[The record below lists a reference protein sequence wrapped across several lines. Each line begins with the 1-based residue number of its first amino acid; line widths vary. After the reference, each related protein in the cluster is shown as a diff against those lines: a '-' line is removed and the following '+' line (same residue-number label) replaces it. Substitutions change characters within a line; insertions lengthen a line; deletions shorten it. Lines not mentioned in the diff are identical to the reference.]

1 MTVIN
6 TNIKAL
12 YTQSALKVSER
23 DGAVAM
29 QQLATGKRINSS
41 KDDAAGL
48 AIAARMTQSIQ
59 GLGQSIRNAGDAIS
73 MIQTAE
79 GATQEITVIL
89 LRCSELAM
97 QAANDTYSD
106 VQRGYLNNE
115 FEQLKEEINRI
126 AITHEWNGFPI
137 LSCKDVVTSTLA
149 GTYIEFADMGT
160 ATESLSIP
168 NYNGY
173 DGGAGPAS
181 ASGALSFQSG
191 ILYRGDG
198 THPNAI
204 GSIDP
209 NLNGTLGKPL
219 RINLGYV
226 FSDAANQFFNPT
238 NQHFY
243 EVVTPSSAKTWQ
255 QAKDL
260 AQSRSLFSL
269 NGYLATVTDASEQS
283 FINGQLAGKEGW
295 IGASDQDV
303 SLGGLGE
310 GNWAWLTGPE
320 AGTLFYQGRSNTG
333 SALASK
339 FANWSWGEPNDSE
352 NNEDY
357 AYIKTNGQWNDY
369 AASVTVGSYVVE
381 YGGGGAFGTY
391 AAPTLTAT
399 DLQNIRAKVIY
410 SDSSGAKSMGRLNF
424 QVGPAANQLISID
437 LADFGKN
444 GDITGPITSD
454 RASTNLL
461 TVNSSK
467 DVIMNVNKS
476 LDRIAA
482 ARTTMG
488 AVMNRLEH
496 VIDNLTNVVMNSE
509 ASRSQIEDA
518 DYAQAS
524 TELAKT
530 QIKQQAAT
538 AVLAQANLSSQMV
551 LKLLEQN

>member
-1 MTVIN
+1 V
-6 TNIKAL
+6 
-12 YTQSALKVSER
+12 
-23 DGAVAM
+23 
-29 QQLATGKRINSS
+29 
-41 KDDAAGL
+41 
-48 AIAARMTQSIQ
+48 
-59 GLGQSIRNAGDAIS
+59 
-73 MIQTAE
+73 
-79 GATQEITVIL
+79 
-89 LRCSELAM
+89 
-97 QAANDTYSD
+97 
-106 VQRGYLNNE
+106 
-115 FEQLKEEINRI
+115 
-126 AITHEWNGFPI
+126 
-137 LSCKDVVTSTLA
+137 
-149 GTYIEFADMGT
+149 
-160 ATESLSIP
+160 
-168 NYNGY
+168 
-173 DGGAGPAS
+173 
-181 ASGALSFQSG
+181 
-191 ILYRGDG
+191 
-198 THPNAI
+198 
-204 GSIDP
+204 
-209 NLNGTLGKPL
+209 
-219 RINLGYV
+219 
-226 FSDAANQFFNPT
+226 
-238 NQHFY
+238 
-243 EVVTPSSAKTWQ
+243 TWQ
-255 QAKDL
+255 QAKVL

-283 FINGQLAGKEGW
+283 FINGQLAGKQGW

-320 AGTLFYQGRSNTG
+320 AGTLFYQGSFNTG

-339 FANWSWGEPNDSE
+339 FANWSWGEPNNSG
-352 NNEDY
+352 NEEY
-357 AYIKTNGQWNDY
+357 AYILGNGQWNDY
-369 AASVTVGSYVVE
+369 PGSFTVDSYVVE

-399 DLQNIRAKVIY
+399 DLQNIRARVIY
-410 SDSSGAKSMGRLNF
+410 SDSSGAKSLGRLNF
-424 QVGPAANQLISID
+424 QVGPAANQLIYID

-482 ARTTMG
+482 TRATMG

-551 LKLLEQN
+551 LKLLRQN

>member
-1 MTVIN
+1 
-6 TNIKAL
+6 
-12 YTQSALKVSER
+12 
-23 DGAVAM
+23 
-29 QQLATGKRINSS
+29 
-41 KDDAAGL
+41 
-48 AIAARMTQSIQ
+48 
-59 GLGQSIRNAGDAIS
+59 
-73 MIQTAE
+73 
-79 GATQEITVIL
+79 
-89 LRCSELAM
+89 
-97 QAANDTYSD
+97 
-106 VQRGYLNNE
+106 
-115 FEQLKEEINRI
+115 
-126 AITHEWNGFPI
+126 
-137 LSCKDVVTSTLA
+137 
-149 GTYIEFADMGT
+149 MGT

-198 THPNAI
+198 TNPIAI
-204 GSIDP
+204 GSVDS

-226 FSDAANQFFNPT
+226 FSDAANQFFNPA

-243 EVVTPSSAKTWQ
+243 EVVTPSSPVTWQ
-255 QAKDL
+255 QAKVL

-303 SLGGLGE
+303 E
-310 GNWAWLTGPE
+310 GNWVWLTGPE
-320 AGTLFYQGRSNTG
+320 AGIQFYQGSSTG

-339 FANWSWGEPNDSE
+339 FANWSWGEPNDSG
-352 NNEDY
+352 NEDY
-357 AYIKTNGQWNDY
+357 AYILGNGQWNDY
-369 AASVTVGSYVVE
+369 PGSFTVDSYVVE

-399 DLQNIRAKVIY
+399 DLQNIRARVIY
-410 SDSSGAKSMGRLNF
+410 SDSSGAKSLGRLNF
-424 QVGPAANQLISID
+424 QVGPAANQLIFID

-482 ARTTMG
+482 TRATMG

-551 LKLLEQN
+551 LKLLRQN

>member
-48 AIAARMTQSIQ
+48 AIAARMTQNIL

-226 FSDAANQFFNPT
+226 FSDAANQFFNPA

-496 VIDNLTNVVMNSE
+496 VVDNLTNVVMNSE

-538 AVLAQANLSSQMV
+538 AVLAQANISSQMV
-551 LKLLEQN
+551 LKLLGQN